1 MLADSVHKSLVKH
14 QFLYKVVIIEFATM
28 ISPHIATTILP
39 LYGFGIGSKK
49 CC

>member
-28 ISPHIATTILP
+28 ISPHIHAQKLSLSGLRI
-39 LYGFGIGSKK
+39 SS
-49 CC
+49 